1 MNDGEED
8 ENGAKRRIAGHGG
21 WKEDGRRMEGG
32 QRSGGIIPMTRAV
45 LHSLGRGT
53 LSLFNWIWVSCC
65 LSAYESP
72 SAPSQLSKPS

>member
-1 MNDGEED
+1 MKKTNDGEED
-8 ENGAKRRIAGHGG
+8 EIEAERRIAGHGG
-21 WKEDGRRMEGG
+21 WGKRG
-32 QRSGGIIPMTRAV
+32 GGIIPMTGVV
-45 LHSLGRGT
+45 LHTLGRRT

>member
-8 ENGAKRRIAGHGG
+8 EIGEERRIAGYGG
-21 WKEDGRRMEGG
+21 CGEEERDGW
-32 QRSGGIIPMTRAV
+32 GIIPRTGAV
-45 LHSLGRGT
+45 LHSLGRRT

-72 SAPSQLSKPS
+72 SAASQLSKPS

>member
-8 ENGAKRRIAGHGG
+8 EIGVKRRIAGHGG
-21 WKEDGRRMEGG
+21 WKEDGGRREK
-32 QRSGGIIPMTRAV
+32 REGIIPMTGAV